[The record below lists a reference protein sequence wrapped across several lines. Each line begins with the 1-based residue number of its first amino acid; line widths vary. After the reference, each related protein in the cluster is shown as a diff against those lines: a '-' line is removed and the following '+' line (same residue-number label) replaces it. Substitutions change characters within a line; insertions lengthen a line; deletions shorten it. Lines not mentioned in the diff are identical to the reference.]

1 MRTWLLLRGWARE
14 ARHWGH
20 FPDELRVALPG
31 SEVRT
36 LDLPGN
42 GRLHERRSPLTVP
55 AMVDELRALHVE
67 RDKRYSLLGLSLGA
81 MVCIDWTLRYP
92 GEVEACALLNTSLRP
107 FSRFYER
114 LRPGAYGTI
123 LRSALFEADAA
134 RREAAILRMTSA
146 TARADAALAAAW
158 AGYAHERPVSR
169 ANVLRQLIAAARY
182 RVPARAPRS
191 PLLLLAGARDRL
203 VNPSCSARLASVWSV
218 PLAVHPTAGHDLTLD
233 DGPWVA
239 AQVKEW
245 LKRRAVQAADSGC
258 ASPP

>member
-1 MRTWLLLRGWARE
+1 MKTWLLLRGWARE
-14 ARHWGH
+14 ARHWGA
-20 FPDELRVALPG
+20 FPEELRAALPG
-31 SEVRT
+31 AEVRT

-42 GRLHERRSPLTVP
+42 GHLCERRSPLSVP
-55 AMVDELRALHVE
+55 AIVDELRALHV
-67 RDKRYSLLGLSLGA
+67 RGDGRYALLGLSLGA
-81 MVCIDWTLRYP
+81 MACIDWVLRYP
-92 GEVEACALLNTSLRP
+92 EEVEACVLLNTSLRP

-182 RVPARAPRS
+182 RVPARVPRS

-203 VNPSCSARLASVWSV
+203 VNPACSARLASVWNV
-218 PLAVHPTAGHDLTLD
+218 PLSVHPSAGHDLTLD
-233 DGPWVA
+233 DGAWVA

-245 LKRRAVQAADSGC
+245 LKRRGVQAADSGC
-258 ASPP
+258 ASQP

>member
-14 ARHWGH
+14 ARHWGK
-20 FPDELRVALPG
+20 FPDELRAALPG
-31 SEVRT
+31 WEMRT

-42 GRLHERRSPLTVP
+42 GRLCERRSPLSVP
-55 AMVDELRALHVE
+55 AMVDELRALHV
-67 RDKRYSLLGLSLGA
+67 RRGGRYALLGLSLGA
-81 MVCIDWTLRYP
+81 MACIDWALRYP
-92 GEVEACALLNTSLRP
+92 GEVEACVLLNTSLRP

-123 LRSALFEADAA
+123 LRSALFETDAA

-146 TARADAALAAAW
+146 TARADAAVVAAW

-203 VNPSCSARLASVWSV
+203 VSPSCSVRLASVWNV

-258 ASPP
+258 A

>member
-146 TARADAALAAAW
+146 TARADAGL
-158 AGYAHERPVSR
+158 
-169 ANVLRQLIAAARY
+169 AAARY

-203 VNPSCSARLASVWSV
+203 VSPSCSVRLASVWNV